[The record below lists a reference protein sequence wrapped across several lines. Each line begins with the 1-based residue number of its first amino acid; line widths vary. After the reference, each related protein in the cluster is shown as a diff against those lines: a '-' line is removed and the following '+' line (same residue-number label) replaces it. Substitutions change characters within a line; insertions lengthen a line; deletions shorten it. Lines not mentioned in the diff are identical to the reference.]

1 MNLKNKK
8 RIAARLLK
16 SGEKRVWFN
25 PDKLSEIK
33 EAITKDDIRN
43 LIRDGTIRIKQKR
56 GISRFRFRKKL
67 IQKRKGRRQ
76 GPGTRKGK
84 ATSRLPRKREWIIKV
99 RKLRGFLKLL
109 KDKKVLAPK
118 QYSTL
123 RLKIKGGFF
132 RSKRHLKLYI
142 EENYGK
148 K

>member
-43 LIRDGTIRIKQKR
+43 LIREGTIRIKQKR
-56 GISRFRFRKKL
+56 GISRFRVRKNL

-84 ATSRLPRKREWIIKV
+84 ATSRLPRKRKWIIKV